1 MKLTTALL
9 ISLFTVAAAPAL
21 ASDADKLNDAFNQLC
36 DKMEV
41 CALEQM
47 GKEENLTPQMRSM
60 IEGMIDGM
68 CKNMMNLEE
77 IDQYSELVDPA
88 VACID
93 SMTSQSCAELE
104 GDEAQTPACQEYE
117 RQAEAF
123 RAELDGE

>member
-1 MKLTTALL
+1 MNQTTAMLFLL
-9 ISLFTVAAAPAL
+9 SIVTATATH
-21 ASDADKLNDAFNQLC
+21 ASDADKLNGAFNQLC

-41 CALEQM
+41 CAMEQM

-68 CKNMMNLEE
+68 CKNMMNME
-77 IDQYSELVDPA
+77 DVAQYSELVDPA

-104 GDEAQTPACQEYE
+104 GDNLQTPACKEYE
-117 RQAEAF
+117 RQAESF
-123 RAELDGE
+123 RTELNGG